1 MERLGLGPADLL
13 QDNPRLIYA
22 RLTGYG
28 QDGPLAKRAGHDINY
43 LAISGKK
50 CLEYS
55 NTKNH
60 LDYNYNNNN
69 NTWDVTVVS
78 TLADS
83 YLHST
88 SQSAGTHTHTHNR
101 LMALSP
107 GLPG

>member
-50 CLEYS
+50 C
-55 NTKNH
+55 
-60 LDYNYNNNN
+60 
-69 NTWDVTVVS
+69 
-78 TLADS
+78 
-83 YLHST
+83 
-88 SQSAGTHTHTHNR
+88 
-101 LMALSP
+101 
-107 GLPG
+107 